1 MLCVVYV
8 CITQLMVGG
17 VHGHM
22 AHAVRHVVEE
32 HSKLLENAIILHL
45 HVEEITAVVIVPTR
59 THVAIIV
66 VLVRSLCKTL
76 CVC

>member
-1 MLCVVYV
+1 
-8 CITQLMVGG
+8 MVGG

-22 AHAVRHVVEE
+22 AHAVRHVVVE

-59 THVAIIV
+59 IHVAIIV
-66 VLVRSLCKTL
+66 VLVRSYCKTFYKL
-76 CVC
+76 N